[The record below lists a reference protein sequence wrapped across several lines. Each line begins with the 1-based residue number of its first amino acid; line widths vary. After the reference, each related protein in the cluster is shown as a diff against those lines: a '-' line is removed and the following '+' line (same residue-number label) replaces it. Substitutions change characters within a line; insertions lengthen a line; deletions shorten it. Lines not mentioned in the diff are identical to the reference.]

1 MGRSPGLIGMLIL
14 GINGS
19 PRGERGATMRL
30 VRAVLEGAR
39 ERGAETDAVNLVDH
53 DLRFRNACSTCF
65 TDGECAYPD
74 DFPAVYAR
82 IRAAD
87 GLVLGSPVYI
97 DLVSGQ
103 MKLLIDRMA
112 DGIQCQSLAG
122 KYGCAV
128 ATSGDHAEDAVAT
141 YLNHFLKMLG
151 ATPVGE
157 LAVAAGEDGA
167 AIGAA
172 EGRAVELGRTLAD
185 AVATE
190 RPYPE
195 IDEFHR
201 RYREKFADVID
212 GPRPARPPDYDSWV
226 DRTWRW

>member
-1 MGRSPGLIGMLIL
+1 MFVL

-19 PRGERGATMRL
+19 PRGEQGSTMRL
-30 VRAVLEGAR
+30 VRAVLEGAK
-39 ERGAETDAVNLVDH
+39 EHGAEVDAVNLVDY
-53 DLRFRNACSTCF
+53 DLKFKNACSICF
-65 TDGECAYPD
+65 TDGDCAFAD
-74 DFPAVYAR
+74 DFPEVYGK

-87 GLVLGSPVYI
+87 GIVLGSPVYF
-97 DLVSGQ
+97 DLVSSQ

-128 ATSGDHAEDAVAT
+128 ATSGDHAEAAVVT

-157 LAVAAGEDGA
+157 LGVATGKDET
-167 AIGAA
+167 AIASA
-172 EGRAVELGRTLAD
+172 RDRALDLGRTLAD
-185 AVATE
+185 AVATK

-195 IDEFHR
+195 LDQFHQ
-201 RYREKFADVID
+201 RYQEKFAEIINA
-212 GPRPARPPDYDSWV
+212 PKSERPPDYDHWV
-226 DRTWRW
+226 NLAWRW

>member
-1 MGRSPGLIGMLIL
+1 MLIL

-30 VRAVLEGAR
+30 VRAVLAGAKEG
-39 ERGAETDAVNLVDH
+39 GAEVEALNLVDH
-53 DLRFRNACSTCF
+53 DLRFRNACSTCH
-65 TDGECAYPD
+65 TDGDCAFED
-74 DFPAVYAR
+74 DFPAVYGR

-87 GLVLGSPVYI
+87 GIVLGSPVYI

-128 ATSGDHAEDAVAT
+128 ATSGDHAEKEVAT
-141 YLNHFLKMLG
+141 YLNHVLKMFG

-157 LAVAAGEDGA
+157 LAVAAGKDGA
-167 AIGAA
+167 AIASA

-185 AVATE
+185 AVATK

-195 IDEFHR
+195 IDAFHR
-201 RYREKFADVID
+201 RYQEKFAEVIT
-212 GPRPARPPDYDSWV
+212 GPAPERPPDYDAWV